1 MHCHACHI
9 IQIQRKKKF
18 KNFAYSKLYT
28 LYYGLTMCFIMV
40 GCKYIADIY
49 PVQFVKTAH
58 PLSVGL
64 VIVGT
69 AFFLLVEMFLIVPM
83 IFDTGGVLYK
93 LAWLVAIFIV
103 YNLLGNMVACYRTD
117 SSVASLPRDRQIPD
131 PEEEHLWHHCD
142 YCQMLVPPRSWHCR
156 LCNCCILRRDHHCIF
171 TATCIGHNNYSIFDD
186 RNIFGP
192 GNACTPVHS

>member
-1 MHCHACHI
+1 
-9 IQIQRKKKF
+9 
-18 KNFAYSKLYT
+18 
-28 LYYGLTMCFIMV
+28 MV

-69 AFFLLVEMFLIVPM
+69 AFFLSVEMFLIVPM

-103 YNLLGNMVACYRTD
+103 YNLLGNMFACYRTD
-117 SSVASLPRDRQIPD
+117 SSVASLPKDRQIPD

-142 YCQMLVPPRSWHCR
+142 YCQMLVPV
-156 LCNCCILRRDHHCIF
+156 IL
-171 TATCIGHNNYSIFDD
+171 
-186 RNIFGP
+186 
-192 GNACTPVHS
+192 